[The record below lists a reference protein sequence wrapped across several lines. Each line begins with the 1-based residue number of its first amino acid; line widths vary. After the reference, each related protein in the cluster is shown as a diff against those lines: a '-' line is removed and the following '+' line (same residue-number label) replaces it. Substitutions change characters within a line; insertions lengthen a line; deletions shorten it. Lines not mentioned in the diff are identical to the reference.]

1 MKMKKIDAEEE
12 LTRLLMEEI
21 NKNIPLKDLED
32 VNEKNF
38 YIVKKFLLEQDSL
51 TEEQKNKIK
60 NSKYIRKD

>member
-1 MKMKKIDAEEE
+1 MKKIDAEEE

>member
-1 MKMKKIDAEEE
+1 MKKIDAEEE
-12 LTRLLMEEI
+12 ITRLLMEEI